1 MTIEGVDVAV
11 IGAGAAGLAAAGEAA
26 RLGARVALLDDNRQP
41 GGQYFRQPPAE
52 FGAAANSRPDK
63 DRARFEGLRAG
74 LDSPLIS
81 YRPGATVWD
90 VPDPLTLAVAN
101 GPRSGRI
108 RAGAI
113 VIAAGARDRAV
124 AFPGWTLPG
133 VIGAGGLQNLIKGMG
148 IAPPGPA
155 VVAGNG
161 PLLLVAAASLV
172 RAGVRV
178 AAVVE
183 SAKVPARGLREAAN
197 LARAPSMLRLAAEL
211 RAVLLKAGTPVLY
224 GKTIVAAQGVAAQG
238 DAELAFVEIAAIDT
252 LGRIDRR
259 DIRRIEARTLVTGY
273 GLTPC
278 LELPR
283 LMGAEEDRLPLR
295 GGSTLRRDGRLMTS
309 VPGVFAAGDGAA
321 IGGVELSLLE
331 GRIAG
336 IEAAVHAGTVARE
349 GVRNALARHRKTH
362 RRLDRF
368 RSGLERVFA
377 PPASWLGLLTPET
390 IVCRCEDVT
399 LGDLE
404 ARIAA
409 NAASPLQ
416 LKAATRI
423 GMGRCQGR
431 NCLDALAAMLAERHG
446 VPAQNIDMPRARPPA
461 RPILL
466 GDLLHED
473 LPAPELPADPHLPR
487 RR

>member
-1 MTIEGVDVAV
+1 MTVEGVDVAV
-11 IGAGAAGLAAAGEAA
+11 IGAGAAGLSAAGEAA

-41 GGQYFRQPPAE
+41 GGQYFRQPPAD
-52 FGAAANSRPDK
+52 FGAAATSKRDK
-63 DRARFEGLRAG
+63 DRARFEELRAG
-74 LDSPLIS
+74 IDSPLIS
-81 YRPGATVWD
+81 FHPGATVWD

-108 RAGAI
+108 EARAI
-113 VIAAGARDRAV
+113 VIAAGACDRAV

-133 VIGAGGLQNLIKGMG
+133 VISAGGLQNLIKGMG
-148 IAPPGPA
+148 IAPPGPV

-183 SAKVPARGLREAAN
+183 SAKAPARSLREAAK
-197 LARAPSMLRLAAEL
+197 LVCAPSILRRAAEY
-211 RAVLLKAGTPVLY
+211 RAILLKVGTPILY
-224 GKTIVAAQGVAAQG
+224 GKTIVAAQG
-238 DAELAFVEIAAIDT
+238 DAELADVEIAAIDN

-259 DIRRIEARTLVTGY
+259 DIRRLEARTLVTGY

-283 LMGAEEDRLPLR
+283 LLGAEEDRLPLR
-295 GGSTLRRDGRLMTS
+295 GGSTLRRDARLMTS

-321 IGGVELSLLE
+321 IGGVEISLIE

-336 IEAAVHAGTVARE
+336 IEAAVYAGTVARE
-349 GVRNALARHRKTH
+349 SVQFALARQRKTH
-362 RRLDRF
+362 RRLDQF
-368 RSGLERVFA
+368 RTGLERVFA

-390 IVCRCEDVT
+390 IICRCEDVA
-399 LGDLE
+399 LCDLE
-404 ARIAA
+404 ARMTA
-409 NAASPLQ
+409 NTASPLT

-431 NCLDALAAMLAERHG
+431 NCLDALAAILSERQG
-446 VPAQNIDMPRARPPA
+446 VSAQSIHMPRARPPA

-473 LPAPELPADPHLPR
+473 LPAPELPSDPHLPR

>member
-1 MTIEGVDVAV
+1 MTIEDVDVAV
-11 IGAGAAGLAAAGEAA
+11 IGAGAAGLSAAGEAA

-41 GGQYFRQPPAE
+41 GGQYFRQPPAD
-52 FGAAANSRPDK
+52 FGAAATSISDK

-74 LDSPLIS
+74 IDSPLIS
-81 YRPGATVWD
+81 YYPGATVWD

-101 GPRSGRI
+101 GQRSGRVKA
-108 RAGAI
+108 RAI

-133 VIGAGGLQNLIKGMG
+133 VISAGGLQNLIKGMG
-148 IAPPGPA
+148 IVPPGPA

-183 SAKVPARGLREAAN
+183 SAKAPVRILREAAK
-197 LARAPSMLRLAAEL
+197 LAYAPSILRLAAEF
-211 RAVLLKAGTPVLY
+211 RAILLKADTPILY
-224 GKTIVAAQGVAAQG
+224 GSTIVAAQG
-238 DAELAFVEIAAIDT
+238 DAELAFVEIAAIDNR
-252 LGRIDRR
+252 GRIDRR
-259 DIRRIEARTLVTGY
+259 DIHRLEARTLVTGY
-273 GLTPC
+273 GLTPS

-283 LMGAEEDRLPLR
+283 LMGAEEDHLPLR
-295 GGSTLRRDGRLMTS
+295 GGSTLRRDARFMTS
-309 VPGVFAAGDGAA
+309 VPGMFAAGDGAA
-321 IGGVELSLLE
+321 IGGVELSLVE

-349 GVRNALARHRKTH
+349 AVQYALSRHRKNH

-368 RSGLERVFA
+368 RTGLERVFA

-390 IVCRCEDVT
+390 IICRCEDVA
-399 LGDLE
+399 LCDLE
-404 ARIAA
+404 ARMTA
-409 NAASPLQ
+409 NIASPLP

-431 NCLDALAAMLAERHG
+431 NCLDALAAILSERQG
-446 VPAQNIDMPRARPPA
+446 VSAQSVPMPRARPPA

-473 LPAPELPADPHLPR
+473 LPAPELPSDPHLPR

>member
-1 MTIEGVDVAV
+1 MTIEEVDVVV

-74 LDSPLIS
+74 IESPLIS

-133 VIGAGGLQNLIKGMG
+133 VMSAGGLQNLIKGMRV
-148 IAPPGPA
+148 APPGPA

-172 RAGVRV
+172 RAGVGV

-183 SAKVPARGLREAAN
+183 SAKAPARLPREAAK
-197 LARAPSMLRLAAEL
+197 LVCAPSLLRLAAEY
-211 RAVLLKAGTPVLY
+211 RAVLLKAGTPILY
-224 GKTIVAAQGVAAQG
+224 GNAVVAARG
-238 DAELAFVEIAAIDT
+238 DAEIASVEIAAIDNR
-252 LGRIDRR
+252 GRIDRR
-259 DIRRIEARTLVTGY
+259 DMRRIETRTLVTGF
-273 GLTPC
+273 GLTPS

-283 LMGAEEDRLPLR
+283 LMAAEEDYLPLR
-295 GGSTLRRDGRLMTS
+295 GGSTLRRDAGFMTS

-321 IGGVELSLLE
+321 IGGVELSLVE

-336 IEAAVHAGTVARE
+336 IEAAIHAGTIARAD
-349 GVRNALARHRKTH
+349 VQYALARNRKTH

-368 RSGLERVFA
+368 RTGLERVFA
-377 PPASWLGLLTPET
+377 PPASWLGLMTPET
-390 IVCRCEDVT
+390 IICRCEDVT
-399 LGDLE
+399 LCEVE
-404 ARIAA
+404 ARMTP
-409 NAASPLQ
+409 NTTSPMQ

-431 NCLDALAAMLAERHG
+431 NCLGALAAILSERQG
-446 VPAQNIDMPRARPPA
+446 VPAQSIHMPRARPPA
-461 RPILL
+461 RPIPL

-473 LPAPELPADPHLPR
+473 LPEPELPSDPHLPR